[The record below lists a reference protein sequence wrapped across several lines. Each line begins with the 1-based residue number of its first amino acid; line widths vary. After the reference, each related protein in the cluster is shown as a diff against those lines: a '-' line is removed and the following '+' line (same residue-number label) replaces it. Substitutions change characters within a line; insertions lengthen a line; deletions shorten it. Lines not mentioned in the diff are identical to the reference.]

1 MPFYSSILE
10 DDEEAKQKR
19 DKQKKLIL
27 DSGVKHFVDKSKN
40 SYFILNILKSEKSK
54 LYTDLSLLLC
64 TDSF

>member
-40 SYFILNILKSEKSK
+40 IYFILNILKSEKSK